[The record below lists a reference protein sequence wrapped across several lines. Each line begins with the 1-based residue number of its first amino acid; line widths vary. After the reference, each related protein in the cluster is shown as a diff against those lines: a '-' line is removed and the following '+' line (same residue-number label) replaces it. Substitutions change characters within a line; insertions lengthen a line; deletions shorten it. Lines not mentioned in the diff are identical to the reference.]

1 MQKYFISK
9 DKLNQCIID
18 TDDAFHISTVMRSK
32 IGDEIL
38 VSDEERCVLAKI
50 TSIAKD
56 KVTFEIIEELKKYKK
71 MLKILC

>member
-9 DKLNQCIID
+9 DKLNECIID

-38 VSDEERCVLAKI
+38 VSDEERTCLAKI
-50 TSIAKD
+50 KTIEKNC
-56 KVTFEIIEELKKYKK
+56 VTFEIVEELKNNNERTE
-71 MLKILC
+71 